1 MFRNILRLE
10 GQRTFQRPL
19 FWGSL
24 LILAVFTAF
33 FSTMFYI
40 FRGGLPLTFLT
51 WPGSLVYALNNA
63 IGFASWSSYGTYF
76 LIILVGVVTTQD
88 YSWRTIQLW
97 FSHGVPRTSLLYAK
111 LLLTLVAALAIV
123 LVCLLTL
130 GILTAFFSVQT
141 SGSVAT
147 QHVNWLQLLLSILR
161 TGYAMLP
168 YAALTF
174 YLAVVSRSAVV
185 AVGGGLAFI
194 AIGETALSNLL
205 PLLGSP
211 FAHAAQYLPNNLAI
225 ALNSQNYALA
235 NLAAPTNP
243 LQPVPIA
250 AALGIALYT
259 LIFVLLALATVRR
272 QDLTH

>member
-1 MFRNILRLE
+1 MFKQVLRLE
-10 GQRTFQRPL
+10 GQKLFQRRL

-24 LILAVFTAF
+24 LVLAVFTAF
-33 FSTMFYI
+33 FSSMFYI

-97 FSHGVPRTSLLYAK
+97 LSHGVPRTSLIYAK
-111 LLLTLVAALAIV
+111 LFLTLIAALVIV
-123 LVCLLTL
+123 LVCLVTL
-130 GILTAFFSVQT
+130 GGLTAFFSVQT
-141 SGSVAT
+141 SGSVAV
-147 QHVNWLQLLLSILR
+147 QHVNWLQVLLSILR
-161 TGYAMLP
+161 TAYAMLP

-174 YLAVVSRSAVV
+174 FLAVVSHSAVV
-185 AVGGGLAFI
+185 AVGGGLAFL
-194 AIGETALSNLL
+194 AIGETALGNLL

-211 FAHAAQYLPNNLAI
+211 FAHVAQYLPNNLAI

-235 NLAAPTNP
+235 SLPAPSNP
-243 LQPVPIA
+243 LQPAPAIA
-250 AALGIALYT
+250 ALSIALYT
-259 LIFVLLALATVRR
+259 LLFAVLALLIARR